1 MLGYQI
7 DPFVACIM
15 LGIVWPIVQQVA
27 QRASWAGRTKR
38 FIAVGFAVV
47 ASVLVWFAGAYP
59 ASWQL
64 FTTQFLVVFGA
75 GQTVYAFLK
84 GAGVFDWAQVG
95 ESDMATADKV
105 FDYQGK
111 HAGDSNAGE
120 RL

>member
-1 MLGYQI
+1 MLAYQI
-7 DPFVACIM
+7 DPFVACIL
-15 LGIVWPIVQQVA
+15 LGIAWPIVQQVA
-27 QRASWAGRTKR
+27 QKGSWSGRTKR
-38 FIAVGFAVV
+38 FIALGFAAV

-75 GQTVYAFLK
+75 GQTAYAFLK

-95 ESDMATADKV
+95 ESDMAAADKV

-111 HAGDSNAGE
+111 QAADSGRPE
-120 RL
+120 RV